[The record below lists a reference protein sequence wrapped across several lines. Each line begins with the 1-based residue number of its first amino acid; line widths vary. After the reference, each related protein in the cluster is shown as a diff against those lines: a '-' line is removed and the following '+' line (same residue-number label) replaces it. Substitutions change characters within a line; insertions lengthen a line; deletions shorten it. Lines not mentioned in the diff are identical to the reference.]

1 MTKAGTPPNLKGEN
15 LTTLHGIIQTT
26 GAAVNK
32 SDEFASAM
40 DDDEMTDDMRNAD
53 NISKFLGAIPQESCS
68 KFLATISS
76 DKFINAFTQQ
86 SAESAEFRVKVEH
99 DGAST
104 KLPIAATNKERYAA
118 FVAEQEK
125 TAEEAY
131 AEHKRAYATKNRF
144 SKVNLPLFALQTFT
158 IGFQVTSA
166 PRLRDQPI
174 NRVILLKDDC
184 GDTPIARQKTRE
196 KVVKAIKP
204 EIHTCKI
211 S

>member
-1 MTKAGTPPNLKGEN
+1 
-15 LTTLHGIIQTT
+15 
-26 GAAVNK
+26 
-32 SDEFASAM
+32 M
-40 DDDEMTDDMRNAD
+40 DDDEMTEDDMWNTD

-76 DKFINAFTQQ
+76 DKFINAFTHQ
-86 SAESAEFRVKVEH
+86 SAESAEFCVKVKH
-99 DGAST
+99 NGAST

-131 AEHKRAYATKNRF
+131 AQHRRAYAANNRF
-144 SKVNLPLFALQTFT
+144 SKVDLPPFALQTFT
-158 IGFQVTSA
+158 TGFQVTSA

-174 NRVILLKDDC
+174 NRVILLKDDRR
-184 GDTPIARQKTRE
+184 DTPIACQKTRE